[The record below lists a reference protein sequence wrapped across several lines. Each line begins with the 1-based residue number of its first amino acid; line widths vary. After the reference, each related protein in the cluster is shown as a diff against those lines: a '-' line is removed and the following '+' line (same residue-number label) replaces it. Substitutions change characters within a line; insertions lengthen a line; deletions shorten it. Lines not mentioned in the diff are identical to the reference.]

1 MGIQTSPSCL
11 RKSYIPL
18 LLQVQAVS
26 RLNHDNVVQ
35 ILGYCVDGN
44 VRALIYEYSSRGSL
58 HDILQGDE
66 QRNLY
71 FYVS

>member
-1 MGIQTSPSCL
+1 MSIQRSPSCL

-26 RLNHDNVVQ
+26 RLNHDSVVQ